1 MTRFSKQRRL
11 LLLGCILCIV
21 GCTLVLFSIS
31 QVQYFK
37 VEKSSNAQPA
47 NHILL
52 PSCHPHHRVKSTTQS
67 IKRIYFYHVRKAGGT
82 MIRNYLQKV
91 AEQYDIHL
99 QVDEYNHASSKEE
112 VGSKPDTLYIT
123 NLRDPVE
130 RSISH
135 FKYSE
140 RWDCEQLVHNES
152 FIPTQLNARPFSSW
166 NGTKGFESSPCDLEF
181 SFTQCAV
188 NCYLQ
193 TFSGMGCTNNEWFK
207 QYNMAFDRLRKYNL
221 ILIYERFK
229 DPKYI
234 HAVEDYFGGIQG
246 FNTPAHMFCGD
257 ESKEANDKVPLSV
270 SEFAHVFKLQSLN
283 KMDERLYNDFLL
295 SCGWNKINEEEIEY
309 DFPILDSNRF
319 VAQLNRTVNE

>member
-1 MTRFSKQRRL
+1 MTRHINKQQRL
-11 LLLGCILCIV
+11 LILGCILCIV
-21 GCTLVLFSIS
+21 GCSLILISIS
-31 QVQYFK
+31 QLQYFK
-37 VEKSSNAQPA
+37 VTKSQPA

-52 PSCHPHHRVKSTTQS
+52 PSCHPHHRVKSTTQPQS

-91 AEQYDIHL
+91 AEHYNIHL
-99 QVDEYNHASSKEE
+99 QVDEYNHASYIEE
-112 VGSKPDTLYIT
+112 VGSKPDTIYIT

-152 FIPTQLNARPFSSW
+152 FIPTQLNARPFGMW
-166 NGTKGFESSPCDLEF
+166 NETKGFSKSPCDLEF
-181 SFTQCAV
+181 SFTECAV

-193 TFSGMGCTNNEWFK
+193 TFSGMGCTNNDWYK

-229 DPKYI
+229 DPYYI
-234 HAVEDYFGGIQG
+234 QAVEDYFGGISG
-246 FNTPAHMFCGD
+246 FNKPAHMFCGD

-270 SEFAHVFKLQSLN
+270 SEFAHIFKLQSLN
-283 KMDERLYNDFLL
+283 KMDDRLYNDFVS
-295 SCGWNKINEEEIEY
+295 SCGWNKINEEETKY
-309 DFPILDSNRF
+309 YFPRLDSNRF
-319 VAQLNRTVNE
+319 VAQPNRIVNE